1 MDLHN
6 WDANRTLEAQR
17 LYQHAAVEEEP
28 LYTDYKPPALDAIRL
43 PKYLLYLLMA
53 ALVVVAVAYAIVG
66 HLIKDLMHDLAD
78 WAFGPKQEEDKGPG
92 APSSA
97 DHKPWAKEAEDPQR
111 AEEISV
117 MMGDQMG
124 EFPYSSSALPLLDGD
139 PLPRRTGHRSSITF
153 AKETS
158 RNKFF

>member
-6 WDANRTLEAQR
+6 WDANHTLEAQR
-17 LYQHAAVEEEP
+17 LFQYAEVEEEP
-28 LYTDYKPPALDAIRL
+28 LYTDYKPPPLDAIRL
-43 PKYLLYLLMA
+43 PKYLIYLLMA
-53 ALVVVAVAYAIVG
+53 AFVVAAVAYAIVG

-78 WAFGPKQEEDKGPG
+78 WAFGPKPEEDKVPG
-92 APSSA
+92 SPSSS
-97 DHKPWAKEAEDPQR
+97 DDKQWPKEAEAPRR
-111 AEEISV
+111 AEEIFV
-117 MMGDQMG
+117 IMGEEMG
-124 EFPYSSSALPLLDGD
+124 EFPYSSSVLPLLDSD